1 MKLPVA
7 IGASLLLFSNIA
19 FADPAP
25 PPAPLSPGKPA
36 GLQKAQGIDTQTAY
50 ILAGLAVVDIII
62 GVAVSGGDNN
72 SASGTAP
79 PVVTPH

>member
-1 MKLPVA
+1 MKLAVFA
-7 IGASLLLFSNIA
+7 AAGLLLFSNSS

-25 PPAPLSPGKPA
+25 LPPGKPA
-36 GLQKAQGIDTQTAY
+36 GVQKAQGIDDTTAY
-50 ILAGLAVVDIII
+50 ILAGLAVMGIII
-62 GVAVSGGDNN
+62 AVAVSGGND